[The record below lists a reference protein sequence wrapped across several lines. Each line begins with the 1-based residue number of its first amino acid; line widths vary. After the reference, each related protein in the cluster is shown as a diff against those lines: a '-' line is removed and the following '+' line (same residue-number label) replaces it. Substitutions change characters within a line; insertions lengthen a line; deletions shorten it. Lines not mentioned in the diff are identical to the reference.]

1 MVPLEDMTMAAF
13 AACNGLRLFA
23 YLPQMLKA
31 ARDTNGASAIS
42 FTTWGLFLTANLS
55 TAAYAIVNQSDWWM
69 AGCFVLN
76 AFCCLLILVIAAV
89 KAVRHAKACAHR
101 VRYESRGVDADAME
115 ATRG

>member
-31 ARDTNGASAIS
+31 ARDRNGASAIS

-76 AFCCLLILVIAAV
+76 AVCCLLILIIAAV
-89 KAVRHAKACAHR
+89 KAVRHAKLCAYR
-101 VRYESRGVDADAME
+101 NRYKTPGGDADAVE

>member
-1 MVPLEDMTMAAF
+1 MPLEDMTMAAF
-13 AACNGLRLFA
+13 AACNGLRIFA

-31 ARDTNGASAIS
+31 ARDANGASAIS

-76 AFCCLLILVIAAV
+76 AFCCLLILVIAAF
-89 KAVRHAKACAHR
+89 KAVRHAKVCTNR
-101 VRYESRGVDADAME
+101 VGYETRVGNADAVE